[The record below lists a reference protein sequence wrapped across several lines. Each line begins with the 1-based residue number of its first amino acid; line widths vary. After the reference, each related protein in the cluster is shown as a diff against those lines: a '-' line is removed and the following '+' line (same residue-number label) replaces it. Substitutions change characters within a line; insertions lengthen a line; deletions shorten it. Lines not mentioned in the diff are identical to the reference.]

1 MEHNLLI
8 SKEKSVVRFTY
19 FKYTR
24 EKSKPNLGKPQK
36 IISTTT
42 KI

>member
-19 FKYTR
+19 FKYTA
-24 EKSKPNLGKPQK
+24 EKLKPNLVNLKK
-36 IISTTT
+36 
-42 KI
+42 